1 MGSTMK
7 TPREGMDI
15 IQTDSTE
22 EKDQRAPV
30 KGGIDIEI
38 AAPDKEEQEER
49 KDLEEDMTIMKRTVG
64 GILVRRDE
72 RLAQRP

>member
-1 MGSTMK
+1 MK

-15 IQTDSTE
+15 IQTGSVE
-22 EKDQRAPV
+22 EKDQEAPV
-30 KGGIDIEI
+30 KGGTDTEM
-38 AAPDKEEQEER
+38 AAPGKEEQEEG

-64 GILVRRDE
+64 GILARKDE

>member
-1 MGSTMK
+1 MK

-22 EKDQRAPV
+22 EKDQEAPV
-30 KGGIDIEI
+30 KGGTDIEMT
-38 AAPDKEEQEER
+38 APGKEEQEEG

-64 GILVRRDE
+64 GILARKDE